1 MLSHRKSEKEEMDK
15 VLLSY
20 LAFCRRAQV
29 QATLLRTENDQIH
42 DGILNLVNHYRITK
56 LIMGSTP
63 DKYVCFCYGILK
75 ASSIYHPMLF
85 V

>member
-1 MLSHRKSEKEEMDK
+1 MLSHRKSEKDEMDK

>member
-1 MLSHRKSEKEEMDK
+1 
-15 VLLSY
+15 
-20 LAFCRRAQV
+20 
-29 QATLLRTENDQIH
+29 
-42 DGILNLVNHYRITK
+42 
-56 LIMGSTP
+56 MGSTP